1 MGKINWGRVFL
12 CGIVTGS
19 VSAFLQLLVFL
30 FALPQTEFVTGVE
43 AAGRAGRPA
52 VYALSRI
59 VLLSVGILTIWLYAA
74 IRPRYGPGPKTAAVA
89 ALAVWLSG
97 ALVDLDWVNS
107 GLTPLAF
114 GALLVPLAVA
124 LPAHIAATLLGAW
137 QYKE

>member
-1 MGKINWGRVFL
+1 MVQIKWGRVVL
-12 CGIVTGS
+12 CGV
-19 VSAFLQLLVFL
+19 
-30 FALPQTEFVTGVE
+30 VTGVVWGAL
-43 AAGRAGRPA
+43 AA
-52 VYALSRI
+52 V
-59 VLLSVGILTIWLYAA
+59 VLPLVGQDFLAAIPIGNPFSPLQPGLVAIYGLLWVVMGVWMMWLYAA